1 MRVMLDTNII
11 ISAAFFPNGAAAK
24 FCRLVLSR
32 HRVFVSSYSLGEAG
46 DVVRRKFRGNERV
59 LDAFMENTGIL
70 MVKTPEKFDGMLM
83 PHIRD
88 MDDWPVL
95 ASAMKTNMDVLV
107 TGDKDFDSIEITRPK
122 IMTIAA
128 FTEHFLR

>member
-1 MRVMLDTNII
+1 MRVMFDTNIV

-32 HRVFVSSYSLGEAG
+32 HRVFVSSYSLDEAW
-46 DVVRRKFRGNERV
+46 DVARRKFRGNERA
-59 LDAFMENTGIL
+59 LDVFMQNNGISML
-70 MVKTPEKFDGMLM
+70 KTPENLDGFLL

-88 MDDWPVL
+88 MDDYPVL
-95 ASAMKTNMDVLV
+95 ASAMNADMDVLV
-107 TGDKDFDSIEITRPK
+107 TGDKDFDDVKINRPQ

-128 FTEHFLR
+128 FTERFLL